1 MFYIPKIDWQRREG
15 FYCIPL
21 NFTEYH
27 QSISEEENLR
37 KVAGSFYIFLTTSG
51 QQQDSNQQSL
61 SFFFIEILSMQGW
74 TATTRHGVIRKRSTK
89 RLEHI
94 ANLIRKNLQLKD
106 VC

>member
-27 QSISEEENLR
+27 QSISEEQNLR

-51 QQQDSNQQSL
+51 EVEKYVRSNSSDDYIHQYNDSNKIRTNNHL
-61 SFFFIEILSMQGW
+61 VFFLLRFSPCKVEQPLQGME
-74 TATTRHGVIRKRSTK
+74 
-89 RLEHI
+89 L
-94 ANLIRKNLQLKD
+94 
-106 VC
+106 